1 MVKEKLKLS
10 EGMFLNFVFL
20 PVMLMALAI
29 GVGGVMLGIFGEHKN
44 PCDYIGLTA
53 GPVLAASVIFAAYDM
68 FYRYSVLTIDQIGI
82 RLRRKAYS
90 YHICYNNVENIL
102 MYKSKDGICWLFV
115 LQSDGMVRPI
125 ELNFSRYNWQDVED
139 TLIDLAHKNNFVSL
153 VTDKEETVNSFL
165 SHAVGPPKEMTYKVK
180 SDKVIHLLFCVGGF
194 LFIFFLFVS
203 ALIIFVK
210 EPSIGT
216 FLALFVLGGLCVVG
230 LAYGYHEL
238 NRNDYSIVLNTS
250 NLIIEGKAFKWNN
263 FMGIYAKYSSKSTL
277 EIYVDVFDNE
287 SLEVETF
294 NRYELAEQFTLF
306 SGKLV
311 CVVGLED

>member
-20 PVMLMALAI
+20 PVMLMVLAI
-29 GVGGVMLGIFGEHKN
+29 GVGGVMFGIIGEHKN
-44 PCDYIGLTA
+44 PCDYIVLTA
-53 GPVLAASVIFAAYDM
+53 GPVLAASVIYAVYDM
-68 FYRYSVLTIDQIGI
+68 FYRYSVLIIDQIGI

-90 YHICYNNVENIL
+90 YHICYNDVESIL
-102 MYKSKDGICWLFV
+102 MYKSKDGFCWLFV
-115 LQSDGMVRPI
+115 LQSDGMLRPI
-125 ELNFSRYNWQDVED
+125 ELNFSKYNWQDVED
-139 TLIDLAHKNNFVSL
+139 TLIDLAHKNNFISL
-153 VTDKEETVNSFL
+153 ITDNEETVNSFL
-165 SHAVGPPKEMTYKVK
+165 SHAAGPPKEMTYKVK
-180 SDKVIHLLFCVGGF
+180 SDKLIHLLFFIGGF

-203 ALIIFVK
+203 ALVIFVK

-216 FLALFVLGGLCVVG
+216 FLALFVFGGLSLVG

-238 NRNDYSIVLNTS
+238 NRNDYSIVLDTS

-277 EIYVDVFDNE
+277 KIYVDVFDNE

-306 SGKLV
+306 AGKLV

>member
-1 MVKEKLKLS
+1 
-10 EGMFLNFVFL
+10 
-20 PVMLMALAI
+20 
-29 GVGGVMLGIFGEHKN
+29 
-44 PCDYIGLTA
+44 
-53 GPVLAASVIFAAYDM
+53 
-68 FYRYSVLTIDQIGI
+68 
-82 RLRRKAYS
+82 
-90 YHICYNNVENIL
+90 

-125 ELNFSRYNWQDVED
+125 ELNFSKYNWQDVED

-153 VTDKEETVNSFL
+153 ITDKEETVNSFL
-165 SHAVGPPKEMTYKVK
+165 SHAAGPPNEMTYKVK
-180 SDKVIHLLFCVGGF
+180 SGKVIHLLFCIGGF

-216 FLALFVLGGLCVVG
+216 FLALFVFGGLSLVG

-263 FMGIYAKYSSKSTL
+263 FMGIYAKYISKSTL

-306 SGKLV
+306 AGKLV

>member
-1 MVKEKLKLS
+1 MVKEQLKLN
-10 EGMFLNFVFL
+10 EGMFLNIVFL

-29 GVGGVMLGIFGEHKN
+29 GVAGVMLGIFGEHKN
-44 PCDYIGLTA
+44 PCDYLGLTA
-53 GPVLAASVIFAAYDM
+53 APVLVASVIFAAYDM
-68 FYRYSVLTIDQIGI
+68 FYRYSVLKIDQIGI
-82 RLRRKAYS
+82 RLRRKEYS
-90 YHICYNNVENIL
+90 YHICYNDVENIL

-115 LQSDGMVRPI
+115 LQSDGMLRPI
-125 ELNFSRYNWQDVED
+125 ELNFSKYNWQDVED
-139 TLIDLAHKNNFVSL
+139 TLIDLAHKNNFISL
-153 VTDKEETVNSFL
+153 ITDNEETVNSFL
-165 SHAVGPPKEMTYKVK
+165 SHAAGPPKEMTYKVK
-180 SDKVIHLLFCVGGF
+180 SDKLIHLLFFIGGF

-216 FLALFVLGGLCVVG
+216 FLALFVFGGLSLVG

-277 EIYVDVFDNE
+277 KIYVDVFDNE

-306 SGKLV
+306 AGKLV

>member
-1 MVKEKLKLS
+1 MVNEQLKLN
-10 EGMFLNFVFL
+10 EGMFLNIVFL

-29 GVGGVMLGIFGEHKN
+29 GVAGVMLGIFGEHKN
-44 PCDYIGLTA
+44 PCDYLGLTA
-53 GPVLAASVIFAAYDM
+53 APVLVASVIFAVYDM
-68 FYRYSVLTIDQIGI
+68 FYRYSVLKIDQIGI
-82 RLRRKAYS
+82 RLRRKEYS
-90 YHICYNNVENIL
+90 YHICYNDVENIL

-115 LQSDGMVRPI
+115 LQSDGMLRPI
-125 ELNFSRYNWQDVED
+125 ELNFSKYNWQDVED
-139 TLIDLAHKNNFVSL
+139 TLIDLAHKNNFISL
-153 VTDKEETVNSFL
+153 ITDNEETVNSFL
-165 SHAVGPPKEMTYKVK
+165 SHAAGPPKEMTYKVK
-180 SDKVIHLLFCVGGF
+180 SDKLIHLLFFIGGF

-216 FLALFVLGGLCVVG
+216 FLALFVFGGLSLVG

-277 EIYVDVFDNE
+277 KIYVDVFDNE

-306 SGKLV
+306 AGKLV

>member
-10 EGMFLNFVFL
+10 EGLFLNFVFL

-29 GVGGVMLGIFGEHKN
+29 GVAGVMLGIFGEHKN

-82 RLRRKAYS
+82 RLRRKEYT

-125 ELNFSRYNWQDVED
+125 ELNFSKYNWQDVED

-153 VTDKEETVNSFL
+153 ITDKEETVNSFL
-165 SHAVGPPKEMTYKVK
+165 SHAAGPPNEMTYKVK
-180 SDKVIHLLFCVGGF
+180 SGKVIHLLFCIGGF

-216 FLALFVLGGLCVVG
+216 FLALFVFGGLSLVG

-263 FMGIYAKYSSKSTL
+263 FMGIYAKYISKSTL

-306 SGKLV
+306 AGKLV